1 MQFLSSES
9 TFKALHSFM
18 NLEAFTTML
27 KVERQ
32 SQTLPVFSDPR
43 LFEEL
48 FCSSFKW
55 TSSAVSGLN
64 QLTNT
69 RNYTVKK
76 ELDFGNPKKMRFLAI
91 CILFRVLKRLEE
103 EGGGGWQIVT
113 DFVTRLMRPKYLLK
127 KSDRRCTFTQLA
139 NKKNDSVTFS
149 IRITFE
155 QVSKQ
160 RLKVKNSIKRLLNA
174 IFLLDF

>member
-1 MQFLSSES
+1 M
-9 TFKALHSFM
+9 
-18 NLEAFTTML
+18 
-27 KVERQ
+27 
-32 SQTLPVFSDPR
+32 
-43 LFEEL
+43 
-48 FCSSFKW
+48 
-55 TSSAVSGLN
+55 
-64 QLTNT
+64 
-69 RNYTVKK
+69 
-76 ELDFGNPKKMRFLAI
+76 DFGNPKKLRFLTI

-103 EGGGGWQIVT
+103 EGGGWQIVT

-139 NKKNDSVTFS
+139 NKKYDSVTFS

-174 IFLLDF
+174 IF

>member
-1 MQFLSSES
+1 M
-9 TFKALHSFM
+9 
-18 NLEAFTTML
+18 
-27 KVERQ
+27 
-32 SQTLPVFSDPR
+32 
-43 LFEEL
+43 
-48 FCSSFKW
+48 
-55 TSSAVSGLN
+55 
-64 QLTNT
+64 
-69 RNYTVKK
+69 
-76 ELDFGNPKKMRFLAI
+76 DFGNPKKLRFLTI

-127 KSDRRCTFTQLA
+127 KSDRGCTFTQLA
-139 NKKNDSVTFS
+139 NKKYDSVTFA

-174 IFLLDF
+174 IF

>member
-1 MQFLSSES
+1 M
-9 TFKALHSFM
+9 
-18 NLEAFTTML
+18 
-27 KVERQ
+27 
-32 SQTLPVFSDPR
+32 
-43 LFEEL
+43 
-48 FCSSFKW
+48 
-55 TSSAVSGLN
+55 
-64 QLTNT
+64 
-69 RNYTVKK
+69 
-76 ELDFGNPKKMRFLAI
+76 DFAIPKKLRILTI

-103 EGGGGWQIVT
+103 EGGGGLQIVT

-139 NKKNDSVTFS
+139 NKIGDSVTFS

-174 IFLLDF
+174 IF